1 MMNVW
6 ILTGVDAHDTVVIGV
21 FKTKELAEIA
31 KEMNKDSYAFY
42 NIRCWGVTQ

>member
-1 MMNVW
+1 MNVW
-6 ILTGVDAHDTVVIGV
+6 ILTGIAAHDTVVIGV

-31 KEMNKDSYAFY
+31 KEMDGDYYAFY